1 MSVRLPVWVSVFA
14 ALLTVAAPARAA
26 PALFCLSNESCPE
39 GHHCLW
45 GICISDIAPD
55 PGPLFDVGVGR
66 ILDLTPDGTAGPV
79 IKRFREVLV
88 RQLNATGF
96 FRARVYRRESR
107 ILDTPGELARRGVAY
122 WIQGRVIDLDE
133 VSVTIRLEVV
143 NTMASRPVQSLGLQL
158 SDRRDDLDEVITHW
172 VNRMVEH
179 FTGRPGLLG
188 TRFTCVRKG
197 GWGKKEV
204 MIFDFGQDAG
214 RQITQDGSLA
224 VLPTWTPDGRVA
236 FTSFKSG
243 QALVYIHGV
252 DPPFAD
258 YPPMATGIQWSP
270 DGSVAVLTL
279 NVDDNPEI
287 YALEGASGARLARLT
302 YHHAIDTTPRFSPD
316 GESIAFV
323 SDRSGSPQI
332 YLMDPN
338 GLNKRR
344 LTVAGTYNTS
354 PAWHPNGRYL
364 AYTARRGGFQI
375 DVIDLETHQV
385 RRLTHGPGD
394 NEEPSFSPDG
404 RYIIYSS
411 ARAKRKDL
419 YIMNA
424 DGSGKRR
431 VNADDGVYSNP
442 VWEWPPR

>member
-1 MSVRLPVWVSVFA
+1 MLRFVL
-14 ALLTVAAPARAA
+14 ALLVFCFSFDLHAEPAS
-26 PALFCLSNESCPE
+26 FCLSNTACSA

-45 GICISDIAPD
+45 GVCNSDMAPD
-55 PGPLFDVGVGR
+55 PGPLFAVGVGR
-66 ILDLTPDGTAGPV
+66 ILDLTPRGEAETV
-79 IKRFREVLV
+79 IARFREVLV

-96 FRARVYRRESR
+96 FSARVYRRESQ

-122 WIQGRVIDLDE
+122 WIQGRVVEINE
-133 VSVTIRLEVV
+133 VAVTIQIEVI
-143 NTMASRPVQSLGLQL
+143 NTMASRPILALGLQL
-158 SDRRDDLDEVITHW
+158 SDRRDDLDDVVTHW

-188 TRFTCVRKG
+188 TRFTCVRKN

-204 MIFDFGQDAG
+204 MTFDFGEEAG
-214 RQITQDGSLA
+214 LQITHDGSLA
-224 VLPTWTPDGRVA
+224 VLPAWTPDGRVA

-243 QALVYIHGV
+243 QALVYIQGV
-252 DPPFAD
+252 AAPFAD
-258 YPPMATGIQWSP
+258 FPPMATGIHWSP
-270 DGSVAVLTL
+270 DGSLAVLTL
-279 NVDDNPEI
+279 NIDENPEI
-287 YALEGASGARLARLT
+287 YVIEGASGAMIARLT
-302 YHHAIDTTPRFSPD
+302 THTAIDTTPRFAPD
-316 GESIAFV
+316 GASIAFV
-323 SDRSGSPQI
+323 SDRSGSPQL

-344 LTVAGTYNTS
+344 LTVEGAYNTS
-354 PAWHPNGRYL
+354 PAWHPNGRYI

-385 RRLTHGPGD
+385 RQLTHGPGD
-394 NEEPSFSPDG
+394 NEEPSFSQDG
-404 RYIIYSS
+404 RYILYT
-411 ARAKRKDL
+411 RALHKRKDL

-431 VNADDGVYSNP
+431 INADDGVYSNP

>member
-1 MSVRLPVWVSVFA
+1 
-14 ALLTVAAPARAA
+14 
-26 PALFCLSNESCPE
+26 
-39 GHHCLW
+39 
-45 GICISDIAPD
+45 
-55 PGPLFDVGVGR
+55 VGR
-66 ILDLTPDGTAGPV
+66 ILDLTPDGSAGPL
-79 IKRFREVLV
+79 IRGFGEVLV

-96 FRARVYRRESR
+96 FRARIYRRESL

-122 WIQGRVIDLDE
+122 WIQGRVIDLDD
-133 VSVTIRLEVV
+133 VAVTIRLEVV
-143 NTMASRPVQSLGLQL
+143 NTMAARPVAALGLQL
-158 SDRRDDLDEVITHW
+158 SDGREDLDDVITHW

-188 TRFTCVRKG
+188 ARFACVRKG

-204 MIFDFGQDAG
+204 MVFDLG
-214 RQITQDGSLA
+214 RDGGRRITHDGSLA
-224 VLPTWTPDGRVA
+224 VLPAWTPDGRVA
-236 FTSFKSG
+236 YTSFKSG
-243 QALVYIHGV
+243 QALVYIDGV
-252 DPPFAD
+252 EPPFAD

-270 DGSVAVLTL
+270 DGAAAVLTL
-279 NVDDNPEI
+279 NVDDNPEV
-287 YALEGASGARLARLT
+287 YMLEGASGAMRARLT
-302 YHHAIDTTPRFSPD
+302 WHDAIDTTPRFSPS
-316 GESIAFV
+316 GEVIAFV
-323 SDRSGSPQI
+323 SDRSGTPQL

-344 LTVAGTYNTS
+344 LTVAGAYNTS

-375 DVIDLETHQV
+375 EVIDLETHRV
-385 RRLTHGPGD
+385 RRLTHGPGE

-404 RYIIYSS
+404 RYILYT
-411 ARAKRKDL
+411 RAVGERKDL

-431 VNADDGVYSNP
+431 INSDDGIYSTP

>member
-1 MSVRLPVWVSVFA
+1 MQRV
-14 ALLTVAAPARAA
+14 LLGLLILLLATPVAASSAN
-26 PALFCLSNESCPE
+26 FCLSNEACPA
-39 GHHCLW
+39 GSHCLW
-45 GICISDIAPD
+45 GVCVSDLSPD
-55 PGPLFDVGVGR
+55 PGPLFEVGGGR
-66 ILDLTPDGTAGPV
+66 ILDLTPEGAAAPV
-79 IKRFREVLV
+79 IQQFREVLV

-122 WIQGRVIDLDE
+122 WIQGRVVDLDE
-133 VSVTIRLEVV
+133 VSVTIRLEVI
-143 NTMASRPVQSLGLQL
+143 NTMASRPVHALGLQL
-158 SDRRDDLDEVITHW
+158 SDRKDDLDAVITHW

-188 TRFTCVRKG
+188 TRITCVRKD

-214 RQITQDGSLA
+214 RQITHDGNLA
-224 VLPTWTPDGRVA
+224 ILPTWTPDGRVA
-236 FTSFKSG
+236 YTSFKTG
-243 QALVYIHGV
+243 QALIYI
-252 DPPFAD
+252 DQMEPPFAD
-258 YPPMATGIQWSP
+258 YPPMATGIHWSP
-270 DGSVAVLTL
+270 DGATAVLTL

-287 YALEGASGARLARLT
+287 YALEGASGARTARLT
-302 YHHAIDTTPRFSPD
+302 HHDAIDTTPRFSPD
-316 GESIAFV
+316 GASIAFV
-323 SDRSGSPQI
+323 SDRSGTPQI

-344 LTVAGTYNTS
+344 LTVAGSYNTS

-364 AYTARRGGFQI
+364 AYNSRRGGFQI
-375 DVIDLETHQV
+375 DVLDLETHRV

-404 RYIIYSS
+404 RYIVYT
-411 ARAKRKDL
+411 RAVGKRKDL

-424 DGSGKRR
+424 DGSGKRK

>member
-1 MSVRLPVWVSVFA
+1 MIPRVGISFLI
-14 ALLTVAAPARAA
+14 LLFSAGLQAAPAT
-26 PALFCLSNESCPE
+26 FCLSNTACPA
-39 GHHCLW
+39 GQHCLW
-45 GICISDIAPD
+45 GICLPDLSPD
-55 PGPLFDVGVGR
+55 PGPLFEVGIGR
-66 ILDLTPDGTAGPV
+66 ILDLTPEGVADPV

-96 FRARVYRRESR
+96 FRAQVSLRESR

-122 WIQGRVIDLDE
+122 WIQGCVLELDDTA
-133 VSVTIRLEVV
+133 VTIRLEMI
-143 NTMASRPVQSLGLQL
+143 NTMASRAVLPLGLQL
-158 SDRRDDLDEVITHW
+158 SDRREDLDGVITNW

-188 TRFTCVRKG
+188 TRFTCVRKN

-204 MIFDFGQDAG
+204 MIFDFGEVTG
-214 RQITQDGSLA
+214 RQITHDDTLA
-224 VLPTWTPDGRVA
+224 VLPAWTPDGRVA
-236 FTSFKSG
+236 YTSFKSG
-243 QALVYIHGV
+243 QALVYI
-252 DPPFAD
+252 DQMEPPFAD
-258 YPPMATGIQWSP
+258 YPPMATGIHWSP
-270 DGSVAVLTL
+270 DGAVAVLTL

-302 YHHAIDTTPRFSPD
+302 WHDAIDTTPRFSPD
-316 GESIAFV
+316 GASIAFV
-323 SDRSGSPQI
+323 SDRSGTPQI

-354 PAWHPNGRYL
+354 PAWHPNGRYI

-375 DVIDLETHQV
+375 DVLDLETHKV
-385 RRLTHGPGD
+385 RYLTHGPGD

-404 RYIIYSS
+404 RYILYT
-411 ARAKRKDL
+411 RAHQKRKDL

-431 VNADDGVYSNP
+431 INEDDGIYSNP